1 MGGSDARRAID
12 VLLADDHP
20 TIRSGIRAIVEEAPG
35 VRVVGE
41 AGDGAEARRLMA
53 ALRPQVLLLDLRMPG
68 PRPEETVAWV
78 RACHPETAV
87 LVLTAYD
94 LDAYLARM
102 LAAGAAG
109 YLVKGVAP
117 ERLVA
122 AVRRVA
128 RGQVI
133 FGRRQLARARRWQR
147 EVGDR
152 WECLTGREREVLRLL
167 VGGLSNAA
175 IAEALCVQL
184 KTVEY
189 HVTHIHQKLG
199 VASRVEVVIWARDY
213 WPDGLPGD
221 ENPG

>member
-1 MGGSDARRAID
+1 MDRRAARRAID

-20 TIRSGIRAIVEEAPG
+20 SVRAGIRAILERAPDL
-35 VRVVGE
+35 RVVGE
-41 AGDGAEARRLMA
+41 AADGAEARRLVA

-68 PRPEETVAWV
+68 PPPEKTVAWV
-78 RACHPETAV
+78 RARYPKTVV

-128 RGQVI
+128 RGEVI
-133 FGRRQLARARRWQR
+133 FGKRQLARARRWQR

-152 WECLTGREREVLRLL
+152 
-167 VGGLSNAA
+167 
-175 IAEALCVQL
+175 
-184 KTVEY
+184 
-189 HVTHIHQKLG
+189 
-199 VASRVEVVIWARDY
+199 
-213 WPDGLPGD
+213 
-221 ENPG
+221 